1 MPHIVSA
8 LTESPGQLTSGE
20 KAGSEQLGIAE
31 GKVSLGL
38 GGEAG
43 PLFRLKAGDMIVL
56 PTGVGDRRVWQR

>member
-1 MPHIVSA
+1 MMA
-8 LTESPGQLTSGE
+8 GASGE